1 MRIRHDLPGLLSRP
15 GRGLLRLIGFRSRM
29 LPGGV
34 HVMERAGTAPDA
46 VPILC
51 VHGIG
56 ADLTNWGPMVAFL
69 GRRHTLRL
77 LDLPGHGASEDVEPV
92 TLEALNAALVSAVD
106 ALPPGVIVGNS
117 LGGAVALHLTVQRPE
132 RVRGLYLISPA
143 GPPMPEPEFRAVVGQ
158 FDMTSWAQGTDF
170 YYRLM
175 GRRAWSAPL
184 IVPVILRI
192 FARPFLHRL
201 RASFR
206 AEGALDAAQ
215 ARGIAVPVT
224 LRWGARDGVLP
235 SSLRDWLLAHV
246 PGIEREDP
254 PDEGHSPQV
263 DRPHRVAARVRA
275 FLQRVA

>member
-1 MRIRHDLPGLLSRP
+1 MRIRRDLPGLLSRP
-15 GRGLLRLIGFRSRM
+15 GRGLLRLMGFRSRM

-34 HVMERAGTAPDA
+34 HLMERPGTDPDAPD
-46 VPILC
+46 VLC

-92 TLEALNAALVSAVD
+92 TLDALNATLIGAVGT
-106 ALPPGVIVGNS
+106 LPPSVVVGNS
-117 LGGAVALHLTVQRPE
+117 LGGAVALHLTVQLPE

-143 GPPMPEPEFRAVVGQ
+143 GAPMPEHEFRAVVGQ
-158 FDMTSWAQGTDF
+158 FDMTTWAQGTDF

-192 FARPFLHRL
+192 FRRPFLHRL

-206 AEGALDAAQ
+206 AEGALDAAA
-215 ARGIAVPVT
+215 ARAIRVPVT
-224 LRWGARDGVLP
+224 MRWGARDGVLP
-235 SSLRDWLLAHV
+235 PSLRDWLVAHI
-246 PGIEREDP
+246 PGLEREDP

-263 DRPHRVAARVRA
+263 DRPHRVAARVKD
-275 FLQRVA
+275 FLRRVS